1 MQARARYAKNSEDP
15 AWREQNAARVMKW
28 QQENPDKVAEKV
40 KRNKLARPAKYQRMA
55 LKAHLK
61 CRYNITI
68 EDYEA
73 LVKRAGNCCEIC
85 GVHQDDLSEK
95 LCVDHCHE
103 TGKVRGL
110 LCKTC
115 NSAIGRLGD
124 TYEML
129 QKAADFLRERG

>member
-1 MQARARYAKNSEDP
+1 MHTAHDEIRKEKARARQRRYYQRNKEKMRAQARARYAKNSEDP

-73 LVKRAGNCCEIC
+73 LVKREIW
-85 GVHQDDLSEK
+85 K
-95 LCVDHCHE
+95 L
-103 TGKVRGL
+103 L
-110 LCKTC
+110 
-115 NSAIGRLGD
+115 
-124 TYEML
+124 
-129 QKAADFLRERG
+129 